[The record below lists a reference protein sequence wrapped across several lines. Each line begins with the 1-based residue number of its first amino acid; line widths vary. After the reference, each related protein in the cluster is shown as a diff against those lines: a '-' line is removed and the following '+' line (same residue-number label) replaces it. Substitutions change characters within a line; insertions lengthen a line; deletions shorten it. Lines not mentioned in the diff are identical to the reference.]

1 MFSSLSSGVTKGM
14 KSLGLSSDS
23 VRVCSLLLAC
33 SECVCHD
40 AHWCLQTRAMEREEK
55 AASMSKEDAACYL
68 EWGLTIA
75 EEDELIEQ
83 LKEEVELEAELNE
96 MWDKETLRR
105 FLRARKHDILKA
117 KTMILKTIEWRRENN
132 VDTILDDFEFG
143 EKEQF
148 HKHYPEG
155 FFCTDRQGRPVYVQK
170 PGDINCSELWKFT
183 TLERSIKYHITQQER
198 YVRTIA
204 PSAALRC
211 GRGAFQSTVL
221 IDMDGVGVATLTG
234 EVRTIMGKVMSIDQ
248 DHYPEL
254 MHKALIINAPT
265 SFRIIWSLV
274 KHLLDAR
281 TQEKIEVLPTD
292 YKPVL
297 LEHIAPENLM
307 ECYGGTN
314 TSRLIDCPG
323 LWNNEDIKAELAE
336 KVKAHRETIDRFFS
350 AHE

>member
-1 MFSSLSSGVTKGM
+1 
-14 KSLGLSSDS
+14 
-23 VRVCSLLLAC
+23 
-33 SECVCHD
+33 
-40 AHWCLQTRAMEREEK
+40 
-55 AASMSKEDAACYL
+55 MSKEDAACYL

-75 EEDELIEQ
+75 EEDDLIEQ
-83 LKEEVELEAELNE
+83 LTEEVEMETELNE
-96 MWDKETLRR
+96 LWDKETLRR
-105 FLRARKHDILKA
+105 FLRARKHDIFKAKAMVLKA
-117 KTMILKTIEWRRENN
+117 IQWRKENN

-143 EKEQF
+143 EKVQF

-170 PGDINCSELWKFT
+170 PGDINCTELWKFT

-204 PSAALRC
+204 PSAALRS

-221 IDMDGVGVATLTG
+221 IDMDGVGVSTLTG

-248 DHYPEL
+248 DYYPEL
-254 MHKALIINAPT
+254 MYKSLIINAPT

-281 TQEKIEVLPTD
+281 TQGKIEVLPTD

-314 TSRLIDCPG
+314 TGRLIDCPG
-323 LWNNEDIKAELAE
+323 LWNDEDIKAELAD
-336 KVKAHRETIDRFFS
+336 KVKAHKETIDRFFS
-350 AHE
+350 AQE